1 MSRVVF
7 RVFPVD
13 RAGDTRVAICTIS
26 CFVSKFRVCAC
37 VCSFGV
43 SALELH
49 RRANTQNPATFFRL
63 IRERADQL
71 LSGRETQKSASPA
84 H

>member
-1 MSRVVF
+1 MSRVVIL
-7 RVFPVD
+7 VFPAN

-26 CFVSKFRVCAC
+26 CCVSKFRVCVC

-43 SALELH
+43 GALELH
-49 RRANTQNPATFFRL
+49 KRVNTQNPTTFFRL
-63 IRERADQL
+63 IRKRVDQL
-71 LSGRETQKSASPA
+71 LSGREPQKPASPA